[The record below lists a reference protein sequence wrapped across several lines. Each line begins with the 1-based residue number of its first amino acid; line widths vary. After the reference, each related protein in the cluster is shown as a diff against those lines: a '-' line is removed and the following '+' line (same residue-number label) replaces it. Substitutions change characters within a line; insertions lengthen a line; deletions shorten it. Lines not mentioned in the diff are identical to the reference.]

1 MACILIFF
9 FCSPPPSTY
18 CFQSIYGPVIN
29 PVYLGNN
36 EKRSAGGS
44 SGGSAATVAANM
56 VYAALGSDT
65 GGSIRLPAAYCNVL
79 ALRPSYGRISR
90 WGLIAYAS
98 SLDTVGILA
107 REIDDISIMLG
118 KEVELFVRR
127 PRP

>member
-1 MACILIFF
+1 ME
-9 FCSPPPSTY
+9 
-18 CFQSIYGPVIN
+18 
-29 PVYLGNN
+29 NN
-36 EKRSAGGS
+36 EKRTAGGS

-98 SLDTVGILA
+98 SLDTIGILA
-107 REIDDISIMLG
+107 REINDISIIFR
-118 KEVELFVRR
+118 KETELFMKQHHV
-127 PRP
+127 PHVLTHPYAS